1 MRLNSGQQADQ
12 TGLENMQTVI
22 WKTITGAAV
31 AAGLIATAAVAQA
44 GTMRLGMTT
53 WVGCGPMFLAR
64 DKGFWPM
71 DHPRAIGCHAF
82 RDELPAAIAM
92 LKDCATRAAKL
103 IDRHIGLDH
112 VPDAYRRLKAGE
124 AEGLKTIIRV

>member
-22 WKTITGAAV
+22 WKTITGDAV

-53 WVGCGPMFLAR
+53 
-64 DKGFWPM
+64 
-71 DHPRAIGCHAF
+71 
-82 RDELPAAIAM
+82 
-92 LKDCATRAAKL
+92 
-103 IDRHIGLDH
+103 
-112 VPDAYRRLKAGE
+112 
-124 AEGLKTIIRV
+124 